1 MKKYFGFTL
10 KGIGY
15 LGLLGLVI
23 GVFSMLY
30 TLYQIHGLFWA
41 ILSIIILPVAALIP
55 LYLWLQHGIS
65 EFMFQ
70 VYLYPFIA
78 ALLYNWGKD
87 LVDDEEKPMIE
98 IGLAI
103 TLLIGIGFFFGLMG
117 Y

>member
-15 LGLLGLVI
+15 LGLLGLII
-23 GVFSMLY
+23 GVFTMLY

-41 ILSIIILPVAALIP
+41 ILPIIIPPVAALVP

-70 VYLYPFIA
+70 VYLYPFV
-78 ALLYNWGKD
+78 ALLLYQWGSSITG
-87 LVDDEEKPMIE
+87 DESKPMIE

-103 TLLIGIGFFFGLMG
+103 VLFIGIGFFFGSMG